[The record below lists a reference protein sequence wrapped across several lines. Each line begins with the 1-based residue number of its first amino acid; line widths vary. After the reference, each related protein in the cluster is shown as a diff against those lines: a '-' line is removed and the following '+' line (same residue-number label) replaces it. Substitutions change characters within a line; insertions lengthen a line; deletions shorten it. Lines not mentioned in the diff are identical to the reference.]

1 MSETINGIRIIKY
14 FGWENMVIKTMSK
27 IRYLESYFILQYG
40 KLNGMIDMISRSTSP
55 IIYMAVFGIY
65 IGMGDTLD
73 AALAFTVIS
82 LFTIMELPT
91 RMIGMVL
98 QSYQTAKVSIDRI
111 ESFLIRDN
119 FKWD

>member
-1 MSETINGIRIIKY
+1 MSETINGIRIVKY

-27 IRYLESYFILQYG
+27 IRYLESYFILQFG
-40 KLNGMIDMISRSTSP
+40 KLNGMIDMISKSTSP